1 MADKQ
6 PAFKGMSLFTAC
18 GERKYL
24 SPRERARFY
33 DALPVLE
40 DSCDQTFCETIY
52 WTGCRPSEAL
62 FLSLA
67 NFDLD
72 DCAII
77 VRSLKKRGRLKG
89 RHFRAIPVPRDY
101 LERMDKVHGIRAA
114 QARADH
120 GRDTRLWLF
129 SRTTGWRL
137 VHAVMEAAELTG
149 VKACAKGLRHAY
161 GVNAAMNNIPETRI
175 KKWLG
180 HESLETTEVY
190 LDVVGPEDHAIA
202 ERMWAP

>member
-24 SPRERARFY
+24 SPSERARFY
-33 DALPVLE
+33 EALTVLE
-40 DSCDQTFCETIY
+40 DPSARTFCETIY

-72 DCAII
+72 DCAVI
-77 VRSLKKRGRLKG
+77 VRSLKKRGGLKG

-101 LERMDKVHGIRAA
+101 MERMDEVHAIREA

-120 GRDTRLWLF
+120 GREVRLWTF

-137 VHAVMEAAELTG
+137 IQVVMSASGLTG

-161 GVNAAMNNIPETRI
+161 GVNAAVNKIPETRI

-190 LDVVGPEDHAIA
+190 LDVIGPEDRAIA
-202 ERMWAP
+202 ERMWGT

>member
-1 MADKQ
+1 MADRQ
-6 PAFKGMSLFTAC
+6 PTFKGMSLFTEC

-24 SPRERARFY
+24 SQIERARFY
-33 DALPVLE
+33 DALAVLADPVE
-40 DSCDQTFCETIY
+40 RSFCETIF

-62 FLSLA
+62 ALRAA

-72 DCAII
+72 DCAVI
-77 VRSLKKRGRLKG
+77 VRSLKKRGKNKG
-89 RHFRAIPVPRDY
+89 RHFRPVPVPRTFMAQLD
-101 LERMDKVHGIRAA
+101 EAHGIRRA
-114 QARADH
+114 QNHSNH
-120 GRDTRLWLF
+120 GRDTKMWTF

-137 VHAVMEAAELTG
+137 IRVVMDAAEVTG

-161 GVNAAMNNIPETRI
+161 GVHAAIHKIPETRI

-202 ERMWAP
+202 RRMWGA

>member
-1 MADKQ
+1 MADRQ
-6 PAFKGMSLFTAC
+6 PAFKGMSLFTAH

-24 SPRERARFY
+24 SPAERARFY

-40 DSCDQTFCETIY
+40 DPRERTFCETIY

-62 FLSLA
+62 LLTAA

-72 DCAII
+72 DCAVI
-77 VRSLKKRGRLKG
+77 VRSLKKRGRRKG
-89 RHFRAIPVPRDY
+89 QHFRSIPVPRDY
-101 LERMDKVHGIRAA
+101 MERMDKMHSISRA
-114 QARADH
+114 QARTDH
-120 GRDTRLWLF
+120 GREARLWTF
-129 SRTTGWRL
+129 SRTTGWR
-137 VHAVMEAAELTG
+137 VIQIVMSAAGLTG

-161 GVNAAMNNIPETRI
+161 GVNAAVNKIPETRI

-190 LDVVGPEDHAIA
+190 LDVIGPEDHAIA
-202 ERMWAP
+202 ERMWGA

>member
-6 PAFKGMSLFTAC
+6 SAFKGMSLFTAH

-24 SPRERARFY
+24 SPTERIRFY
-33 DALPVLE
+33 NALPVLE
-40 DSCDQTFCETIY
+40 DPRDRSFCETIY

-67 NFDLD
+67 NFDVD
-72 DCAII
+72 GCAVI
-77 VRSLKKRGRLKG
+77 VRSLKKRGAQKG
-89 RHFRAIPVPRDY
+89 RHFRTIPVPRGY
-101 LERMDKVHGIRAA
+101 VEEMDTVHGIREA

-120 GRDTRLWLF
+120 GRESRLWKF

-137 VHAVMEAAELTG
+137 IHIVMAAAEITG

-161 GVNAAMNNIPETRI
+161 GVNAAVNKIPETRI

-202 ERMWAP
+202 QRMWGT